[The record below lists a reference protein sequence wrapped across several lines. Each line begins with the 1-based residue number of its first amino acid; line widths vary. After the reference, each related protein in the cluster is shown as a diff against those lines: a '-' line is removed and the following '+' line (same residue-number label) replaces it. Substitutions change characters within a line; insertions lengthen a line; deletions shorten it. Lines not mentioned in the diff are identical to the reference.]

1 MTAGSVLR
9 NNTKITCTI
18 KYIKTLSALANHLH
32 LNKSNLLQSFPSRVT
47 CHYSKVN
54 ASEKLFLLDISRE
67 NNDAYIS
74 AWKQRGWEISF
85 LNITDLPTRKRF
97 HHCPENILGI
107 LPFKCCIL
115 LKKLFCN
122 FQLCKMQS
130 LDGKDEVCVNLT
142 PLFHRAHTSCWQ
154 TSPSLFHFLT
164 NMTQL

>member
-54 ASEKLFLLDISRE
+54 ASEKLFLLDISRY

-85 LNITDLPTRKRF
+85 LNITDLPTRKLF